1 LGDRR
6 RPRYDDAVI
15 HLRVP
20 GTLRY
25 RDLAV
30 RVVGAACK
38 LVGTPE
44 ESTGPIRNTAWDNEV
59 VSAFG
64 EAFNNA
70 AIHSYD
76 GRKPGDVEIEVD
88 VGPAAITIRLI
99 DYGNSFALDEVPVP
113 DLESLPESGLG
124 LYIIRSFMDEV
135 KYVAGSPNVLS
146 MTKYV
151 DPGRRQVPEPSDSFS
166 DSGGGGSRQ

>member
-1 LGDRR
+1 MYHVG
-6 RPRYDDAVI
+6 VI

-38 LVGTPE
+38 LVGAQDMD
-44 ESTGPIRNTAWDNEV
+44 TGPFRINSDWDNQV

-70 AIHSYD
+70 AIHSYRD
-76 GRKPGDVEIEVD
+76 SKPGDVAVEVD
-88 VGPAAITIRLI
+88 VGAAHITIRLI
-99 DYGNSFALDEVPVP
+99 DYGTSFDPDRVPHP
-113 DLESLPESGLG
+113 DLDSLPESGLG

-135 KYVAGSPNVLS
+135 TYQAGTPNEPS
-146 MTKYV
+146 MTKHLS
-151 DPGRRQVPEPSDSFS
+151 PHNRPQEPPRDRKY
-166 DSGGGGSRQ
+166 DGSGGSSRQ

>member
-1 LGDRR
+1 
-6 RPRYDDAVI
+6 
-15 HLRVP
+15 VP

-38 LVGTPE
+38 LVGAQDMD
-44 ESTGPIRNTAWDNEV
+44 TGPFRINSEWDNQV

-70 AIHSYD
+70 AIHSYRD
-76 GRKPGDVEIEVD
+76 SKPGDVEVEVD
-88 VGPAAITIRLI
+88 VGPTYITIRLI
-99 DYGNSFALDEVPVP
+99 DFGRSFDPDDVPPPNLDA
-113 DLESLPESGLG
+113 LPESGLG

-135 KYVAGSPNVLS
+135 KYEPGSPNVLS
-146 MTKYV
+146 MTKHLTSRSRPAQPPRDANY
-151 DPGRRQVPEPSDSFS
+151 
-166 DSGGGGSRQ
+166 DSGGGGSSQ